1 MNDPSPLRIDRSLLQ
16 AKWVFADVNM
26 NDVERIAR
34 QHNVPEIIARL
45 LTARR
50 VPEDKIESFLN
61 PRLSRDFPNPLTMA
75 GMNEAAT
82 FLADAIIAKRTIGV
96 FGDFDVD
103 GATSTAV
110 LTRFLRHCGMDAPFH
125 IPDRMTEGYGP
136 NIKALQ
142 SLKDRGA
149 DIVILAD
156 CGTTAFD
163 IVEQANAIGLKLVIL
178 DHHEAEDKLPAAHVV
193 NPKRKDDTSGLSMLA
208 ACGVSFMTCVAVNA
222 KLRDA
227 GFFKVQN
234 KPDSPL
240 KDLLDI
246 VALGTVCDM
255 VPLTSVNRLFVKSGF
270 ALMAKRNN
278 PGIRALC
285 EVAGVKDDP
294 TVYHAGFALG
304 PRINAGSRV
313 HQADL
318 GAKLLCTDD
327 LEEARRIAFILEDC
341 NTKRK
346 ALQNDMFAQAV
357 ALVEAGGL
365 HNHPAIV
372 VAHKDFHPGLSG
384 LVAGRLKEKY
394 NKPSIVVAWTDGE
407 TGLEGKGSGRSMT
420 GVNLGAAFI
429 AARNDGLLVKGGG
442 HAMAAGFTILP
453 DKMDAFTAYLN
464 DHIGRQ
470 LTGEFVLETALDGI
484 LTVRGS
490 TPQLARQ
497 ILDQIGPF
505 GAEHAEPVFALTNV
519 RVHMPDI
526 VGTDHVR
533 CMVSDWEGG
542 NRLKAMAFRA
552 ADTPMGQT
560 LLKQAGAAPLHLAV
574 TLKVDTWNGQERVEF
589 HIQDVALANTA
600 EEALRFT
607 A

>member
-1 MNDPSPLRIDRSLLQ
+1 MNDPSTLCVERSLLQ
-16 AKWVFADVNM
+16 SKWTVADVNI

-34 QHNVPEIIARL
+34 QHNLPEIVARL
-45 LTARR
+45 LSVRNIPHDR
-50 VPEDKIESFLN
+50 IESFLY
-61 PRLSRDFPNPLTMA
+61 PRLSRDFPDPLSMA
-75 GMNEAAT
+75 GMDDAAT
-82 FLADAIIAKRTIGV
+82 FLAEAIIANCAIAV

-110 LTRFLRHCGMDAPFH
+110 LTRFLRHCGMDVPFH

-149 DIVILAD
+149 EIVILAD

-163 IVEQANAIGLKLVIL
+163 IVDQANALGLKLVIL
-178 DHHEAEDKLPAAHVV
+178 DHHEAEDKLPTAYVV

-222 KLRDA
+222 RLRNA
-227 GFFKVQN
+227 GFFKTQN
-234 KPDSPL
+234 KLEAPL

-278 PGIRALC
+278 PGIQALC

-294 TVYHAGFALG
+294 TVYHAGFTLG

-318 GAKLLCTDD
+318 GARLLCTDNI
-327 LEEARRIAFILEDC
+327 EEARRIAFILEDC
-341 NTKRK
+341 NARRK
-346 ALQNDMFAQAV
+346 ELQNEMFSRAV
-357 ALVEAGGL
+357 AIVETEKL
-365 HNHPAIV
+365 QDQPAII
-372 VAHKDFHPGLSG
+372 VAHRDFHPGLSG

-394 NKPSIVVAWTDGE
+394 NKPSIVIALTDGE
-407 TGLEGKGSGRSMT
+407 LGKEGKGSGRSMP
-420 GVNLGAAFI
+420 GINLGAAFI
-429 AARNDGLLVKGGG
+429 AARQEGLLVKGGG
-442 HAMAAGFTILP
+442 HAMAAGFTVLP
-453 DKMDAFTAYLN
+453 EKIGMFQAFLQNY
-464 DHIGRQ
+464 IGRQ
-470 LTGEFVLETALDGI
+470 MTGELTPEMALDGI
-484 LTVRGS
+484 LTVRGA
-490 TPQLARQ
+490 TPMLVRM
-497 ILDQIGPF
+497 INDHIGPF
-505 GAEHAEPVFALTNV
+505 GAEHMEPVFALTNV
-519 RVHMPDI
+519 RLHMPDI

-533 CMVSDWEGG
+533 CMISDWEGG

-552 ADTPMGQT
+552 ADTELGQV
-560 LLKQAGAAPLHLAV
+560 LLKHAGSVPVHLAV
-574 TLKVDTWNGQERVEF
+574 TLKLDTWNGQERVEF
-589 HIQDVALANTA
+589 HIQDAVLA
-600 EEALRFT
+600 
-607 A
+607 